1 MNLTNQCN
9 LSCQYCYEFGADK
22 VATPEGKPK
31 FMDLETAKASVDFL
45 LAQSAGRRSVH
56 ITFFGG
62 ETLMNFPLLKQVVA
76 YANERAA
83 AQGRHI
89 DFSLTTNATLLT
101 PAIIEFLSE
110 NRIGVTV
117 SMDGPKEMHDQLR
130 VFANGSGSYDI
141 IEPRV
146 RALIQNHRTRP
157 ITARVTLTSG
167 VTDVVR
173 IFRHLKQ
180 DLGFHEVGFAPVTT
194 SPNQLYAINEQRHG
208 RRAGT
213 VPRAGRRVS
222 GVRSARRM
230 HGFSNV
236 SDTLAELCQGVNK
249 SHPCGAGLGLLGVGP
264 SGDIAPCHR
273 FVDSDAHAL
282 GHISTGI
289 DREKQADFLRRGH
302 IDSKYDCHTCWARP
316 LCAGGCHH
324 EAFVRYGDTG
334 HPNLHY
340 CDWIR
345 DWTDTCLKIYGAI
358 GAKNPGFLATVC
370 RKESIMKH
378 LRASEQESA
387 RASTTYVAV
396 AHRGRRGACRIR
408 PAQPQRPHVPM
419 GCALMFSPGWEVD
432 AAGGTAGLCQPVER
446 DIYDCYVSCYW
457 PAQVPD
463 HLNNAPDWTSQVRRG
478 HQGLAQSGSG
488 VSISHEH
495 SKADSAAASLRG
507 VHRVCERGHALSAGY
522 PGRSAGLRR
531 GQSARSSTGFRWR
544 PARPCPFGCRRITR
558 RSTSPPTT
566 TTASK

>member
-1 MNLTNQCN
+1 MTATESHICKLGEFHSFGAGNRRFLYLPAGAIFEVDEAAGIVIDRLSESDLPPDNLASYLLEGGMSLQEARELIVELVHAGVISNGRRPADPVQNPPARFPLQTLVLNLTNQCN

-45 LAQSAGRRSVH
+45 LEQSAGRRTIHV
-56 ITFFGG
+56 TFFGG
-62 ETLMNFPLLKQVVA
+62 ETLMNFPLLKQVVS
-76 YANERAA
+76 YANERTA
-83 AQGRHI
+83 AQDRHI

-130 VFANGSGSYDI
+130 VFANGRGSYDI
-141 IEPRV
+141 IEPKV

-167 VTDVVR
+167 VTDVVK

-194 SPNQLYAINEQRHG
+194 SPNQLYAING
-208 RRAGT
+208 RGMD
-213 VPRAGRRVS
+213 RVLQEFHLLADEYLEYALR
-222 GVRSARRM
+222 GEM
-230 HGFSNV
+230 HGFTNV
-236 SDTLAELCQGVNK
+236 SDTLSELHQGVNK
-249 SHPCGAGLGLLGVGP
+249 SHPCGAGLGLVGVGP

-273 FVDSDAHAL
+273 FVDSDTHAL
-282 GHISTGI
+282 GHISKGI

-302 IDSKYDCHTCWARP
+302 IDTKYDCHTCWARP

-358 GAKNPGFLATVC
+358 SAANPDFLDRFAE
-370 RKESIMKH
+370 R
-378 LRASEQESA
+378 RAS
-387 RASTTYVAV
+387 
-396 AHRGRRGACRIR
+396 
-408 PAQPQRPHVPM
+408 
-419 GCALMFSPGWEVD
+419 
-432 AAGGTAGLCQPVER
+432 
-446 DIYDCYVSCYW
+446 
-457 PAQVPD
+457 
-463 HLNNAPDWTSQVRRG
+463 
-478 HQGLAQSGSG
+478 
-488 VSISHEH
+488 
-495 SKADSAAASLRG
+495 
-507 VHRVCERGHALSAGY
+507 
-522 PGRSAGLRR
+522 
-531 GQSARSSTGFRWR
+531 
-544 PARPCPFGCRRITR
+544 
-558 RSTSPPTT
+558 
-566 TTASK
+566 

>member
-1 MNLTNQCN
+1 MTAADTRVYRLGEFHRFESAGANFLYLVPAGAIFAVDTAVGKLIDCLSAGELRHDQLVDDLASSGLTIGDAEELIEEMVHANVILGRDSVPEPPSKLPEVFPIQTLVMNLTNQCN

-31 FMDLETAKASVDFL
+31 FMDIETAKTSVDFL
-45 LAQSAGRRSVH
+45 LAESGDRRSIH

-76 YANERAA
+76 YANQRAA
-83 AQGRHI
+83 EQSRHI

-110 NRIGVTV
+110 NNIGVTV
-117 SMDGPKEMHDQLR
+117 SMDGPKEMHDHLR
-130 VFANGSGSYDI
+130 VFANGKGSYDI
-141 IEPRV
+141 IEPKV

-157 ITARVTLTSG
+157 ITARVTLTAG
-167 VTDVVR
+167 VSDVVR

-180 DLGFHEVGFAPVTT
+180 DLGFAEVGFAPVT
-194 SPNQLYAINEQRHG
+194 SSANQLYSINAKGMDSVLDQFHILAEEYLEHALRG
-208 RRAGT
+208 E
-213 VPRAGRRVS
+213 S
-222 GVRSARRM
+222 

-289 DREKQADFLRRGH
+289 DKAKQADFLNRGN
-302 IDSKYDCHTCWARP
+302 IASKYDCHTCWARP

-345 DWTDTCLKIYGAI
+345 DWTDTCLRIYGAI
-358 GAKNPGFLATVC
+358 AAKNPGFLQQFAE
-370 RKESIMKH
+370 RK
-378 LRASEQESA
+378 
-387 RASTTYVAV
+387 
-396 AHRGRRGACRIR
+396 
-408 PAQPQRPHVPM
+408 
-419 GCALMFSPGWEVD
+419 
-432 AAGGTAGLCQPVER
+432 AAE
-446 DIYDCYVSCYW
+446 
-457 PAQVPD
+457 
-463 HLNNAPDWTSQVRRG
+463 
-478 HQGLAQSGSG
+478 
-488 VSISHEH
+488 
-495 SKADSAAASLRG
+495 
-507 VHRVCERGHALSAGY
+507 
-522 PGRSAGLRR
+522 
-531 GQSARSSTGFRWR
+531 
-544 PARPCPFGCRRITR
+544 
-558 RSTSPPTT
+558 
-566 TTASK
+566 